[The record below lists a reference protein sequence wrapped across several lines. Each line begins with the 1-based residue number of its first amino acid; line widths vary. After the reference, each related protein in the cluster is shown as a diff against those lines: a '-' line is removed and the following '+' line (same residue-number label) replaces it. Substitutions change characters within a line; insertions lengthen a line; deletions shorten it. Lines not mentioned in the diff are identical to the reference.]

1 MILDNRIQ
9 SLKKP
14 TIMKLFLTITTLMVF
29 SFIGNSQSTTFK
41 KHSPGQFS
49 IELPVD
55 MKLSKMYDQSSPDY
69 SDFEVKL
76 KDGYVIME
84 LHSLINSRFEYSTI
98 KELYDAALNSS
109 KLDITY
115 KMTASNYFV
124 ISGFNKE
131 NGNIVYWKRVLGENF
146 VSDMH
151 IEYSKSRKNDIEQH
165 IGKIAKSFTSR

>member
-1 MILDNRIQ
+1 
-9 SLKKP
+9 
-14 TIMKLFLTITTLMVF
+14 MKLFLAISTLLFF
-29 SFIGNSQSTTFK
+29 SFIGNSQTTTFK
-41 KHSPGQFS
+41 KHSPGTFS
-49 IELPVD
+49 IELPAE
-55 MKLSKMYDQSSPDY
+55 MKLSEMYDQSSPDY

-84 LHSLINSRFEYSTI
+84 LHSLINSRFEHSNTI
-98 KELYDAALNSS
+98 KELYDAALSSS

-115 KMTASNYFV
+115 KMTSSNYFV

-151 IEYSKSRKNDIEQH
+151 IEYIKSRKNDIEQH
-165 IGKIAKSFTSR
+165 IGKIAKSFTSL